1 MYCNAHT
8 FVYKMKDRIARIIE
22 YKSLTPSRFA
32 DIIGIQRSR
41 ISHIM
46 SGRNNASI
54 DVVTRI
60 IEKFPDIDL
69 KWLMTGEGQMSSS
82 ENGLFG
88 SEKDIVRSE
97 DIVSYQTPSKAEPVP
112 QQQKSIFTSSTK
124 KIERI
129 IVFYT
134 DSSFKEFRPE

>member
-1 MYCNAHT
+1 MYCSANI
-8 FVYKMKDRIARIIE
+8 FVYKMKDRIAQIIE

-60 IEKFPDIDL
+60 IEKFPEIDL

-88 SEKDIVRSE
+88 SEENILRSE
-97 DIVSYQTPSKAEPVP
+97 DIVSYQTSSSKPEPAP
-112 QQQKSIFTSSTK
+112 QQKSLFTPPSK

-129 IVFYT
+129 IAFYT
-134 DSSFKEFRPE
+134 DGSFKEFRPE